1 MSVRIEKIQSG
12 RKEPAI
18 YGSHRQLSHKQIH
31 EDTNCHEQTREVDMR
46 KTEKSRP
53 REQCLMYSYSEVRL

>member
-53 REQCLMYSYSEVRL
+53 